1 MTTENTPKK
10 KYGSLAQGLGITGL
24 VVGIVTLLVSFIP
37 CFGVFAIVF
46 GVIAVAVSLTGLVIA
61 LKHDHAKGLI
71 IGGLLTAFLGCA
83 IAYTQYAAISKLGD
97 KAVEEIQK
105 ENEIQEKK
113 I

>member
-10 KYGSLAQGLGITGL
+10 KYGSLSQGLGITGL

-37 CFGVFAIVF
+37 CFGVFAFVF
-46 GVIAVAVSLTGLVIA
+46 GIIAVVVSVTGLIIA
-61 LKHDHAKGLI
+61 IKHDHAKGLI

-83 IAYTQYAAISKLGD
+83 IAYTQYAAITKIGEN
-97 KAVEEIQK
+97 AVEEIQK
-105 ENEIQEKK
+105 ESEDQEKK